1 MPWCI
6 GVDVGTQSVKA
17 LVTCSE
23 TQTILGRGS
32 YALEL
37 LDNDGVGGRAEQ
49 NPEDW
54 FVGFKDA
61 IEIALAEARGNS
73 TSRQDDDQIVAIAVS
88 GQQHGMV
95 ALDGHGQVVRPA
107 KLWCDTEAHQE
118 ALELSREFGFEVV
131 SDRLCLLLWYG

>member
-32 YALEL
+32 HALDL
-37 LDNDGVGGRAEQ
+37 LDNDGVDGRAEQ

-61 IEIALAEARGNS
+61 VGMALKDARGKS
-73 TSRQDDDQIVAIAVS
+73 TGRQDDDQIVAIAVS

-95 ALDGHGQVVRPA
+95 ALDDRGEVVRPA
-107 KLWCDTEAHQE
+107 KLWCDTEARQE
-118 ALELSREFGFEVV
+118 ALELSREFEFEVV
-131 SDRLCLLLWYG
+131 GGCV